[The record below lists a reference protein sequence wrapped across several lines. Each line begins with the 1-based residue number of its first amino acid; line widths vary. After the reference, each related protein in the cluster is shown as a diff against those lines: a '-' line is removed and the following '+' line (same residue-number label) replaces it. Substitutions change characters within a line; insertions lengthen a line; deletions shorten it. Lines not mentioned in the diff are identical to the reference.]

1 MSKLRVGIIVN
12 DTTQSFLTYDLYL
25 KSLKSDKYCIEYLII
40 QKPCHKSSF
49 FFFRRIFNLIKKK
62 GFKYLINKI
71 FFLFL
76 DKIESFIV
84 SRKKKY
90 KEVFKKH
97 NLSKF
102 NIPKIYVSPI
112 ISNSGLTYTY
122 SSDDIKN
129 ISKLKLDVLIRGDS
143 GILRSD
149 ILSVCRFGVLS
160 FHHGDNDFNRGLPP
174 GFWEVFYREP
184 STGFIIQ
191 RLTPELDGGDVIF
204 KGNIATSFMYKEN
217 LCRLYIKSNVFLHQI
232 LEKLAHYPINLKSYP
247 KIPYAYPLY
256 TLPTSIQVLQ
266 YIFRTFFYGLKKII
280 GRFLKKNF
288 RWSVAYQFTKDWKN
302 TVLWKSITIKNPPFR
317 FLADPFIAN
326 HNGNDVLFVED
337 YNYRSSRGKIS
348 AYEIKPTKYIELGVA
363 LEEKFHL
370 SFPFLVRV
378 KKDLYMVPESHE
390 NKDIRLYKCVD
401 FPLKWKFIR
410 ALIKDCSCVDTSVFE
425 FNNKWW
431 MFTNKDS
438 SELGDHGSELHIY
451 YSDSLDSEKWVSHR
465 ANPVIFDSKR
475 ARNGGLIIS
484 NETIYRVFQ
493 RQGFDMYGAS
503 IGISKI
509 IELSEINYEEEV
521 LFDIP
526 PKFMKNI
533 NGIHTYSFNSGVL
546 SFDFVKYEDYQK

>member
-1 MSKLRVGIIVN
+1 
-12 DTTQSFLTYDLYL
+12 
-25 KSLKSDKYCIEYLII
+25 
-40 QKPCHKSSF
+40 
-49 FFFRRIFNLIKKK
+49 
-62 GFKYLINKI
+62 
-71 FFLFL
+71 
-76 DKIESFIV
+76 
-84 SRKKKY
+84 
-90 KEVFKKH
+90 
-97 NLSKF
+97 
-102 NIPKIYVSPI
+102 
-112 ISNSGLTYTY
+112 
-122 SSDDIKN
+122 
-129 ISKLKLDVLIRGDS
+129 
-143 GILRSD
+143 
-149 ILSVCRFGVLS
+149 
-160 FHHGDNDFNRGLPP
+160 
-174 GFWEVFYREP
+174 
-184 STGFIIQ
+184 
-191 RLTPELDGGDVIF
+191 
-204 KGNIATSFMYKEN
+204 MYKEN